1 MRHLGPQWGILKIAA
16 MVRNV
21 NDHRASAGVI
31 GCHAHLSQVGV
42 VRAASRITGAPA
54 KFSHRGGRKSGR
66 GRLLSPTAGKG
77 SASRRSIAAC
87 QERDGPAQRHRVA
100 LNGSAARDDEIHQ
113 VLRRQLR
120 GYPLPSIRAADLAH
134 KAPRLGLARGLS
146 SHVFGARAG
155 AWHHP
160 R

>member
-1 MRHLGPQWGILKIAA
+1 
-16 MVRNV
+16 
-21 NDHRASAGVI
+21 
-31 GCHAHLSQVGV
+31 
-42 VRAASRITGAPA
+42 
-54 KFSHRGGRKSGR
+54 
-66 GRLLSPTAGKG
+66 
-77 SASRRSIAAC
+77 
-87 QERDGPAQRHRVA
+87 
-100 LNGSAARDDEIHQ
+100 
-113 VLRRQLR
+113 LRRQLR